1 MRAKRAPRSPMND
14 VLNFVQFL
22 KFPCLSFP
30 KNPFCTRSPPWRYC
44 ASIWGLRGFFG
55 RSSGRDSSKY
65 LGDFGGLPVGIGL
78 GIGMTGIGL
87 GIGVA
92 VMCRAPDKQKRA
104 PWRVS
109 AIHEF
114 QLFGLYSLSEETN
127 PYRMGS
133 LVRDGQTHVQGIFVR
148 QGACSGLEVSENRD
162 KSTVQKW
169 VKNRSR
175 PTPPTQKTSI
185 YRQIVSP
192 AGLKKGVQN
201 GGQKRH

>member
-1 MRAKRAPRSPMND
+1 MND

-87 GIGVA
+87 VLA
-92 VMCRAPDKQKRA
+92 
-104 PWRVS
+104 
-109 AIHEF
+109 
-114 QLFGLYSLSEETN
+114 
-127 PYRMGS
+127 
-133 LVRDGQTHVQGIFVR
+133 
-148 QGACSGLEVSENRD
+148 
-162 KSTVQKW
+162 W
-169 VKNRSR
+169 V
-175 PTPPTQKTSI
+175 
-185 YRQIVSP
+185 
-192 AGLKKGVQN
+192 
-201 GGQKRH
+201 